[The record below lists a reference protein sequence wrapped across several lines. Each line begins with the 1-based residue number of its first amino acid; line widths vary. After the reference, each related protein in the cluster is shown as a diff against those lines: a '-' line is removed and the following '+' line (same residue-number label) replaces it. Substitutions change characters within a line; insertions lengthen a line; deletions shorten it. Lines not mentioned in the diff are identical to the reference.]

1 MLKIRGDP
9 WNFICTIPKLSGTKV
24 GGFLDFTTQYRDL
37 CHITR
42 NRKVDVCK
50 CTWRIRMS
58 VRMTAWAA
66 FEVNSEAKIR
76 NLWEAR
82 QVCMVTC
89 SFEFESPRSLHGKN
103 YFHFDSKTAIL
114 GWQRLTP
121 CSLTR
126 SGNIGKF
133 DLVTRFPPFLENLV
147 PNPGLFFVHF
157 QKTQGPKNSTSKKTQ
172 GHFLPKNSICRD
184 FLRLHIK
191 NSMQMTSISIHFLKQ
206 MVSIDN
212 YKEGNLFSSNK

>member
-24 GGFLDFTTQYRDL
+24 GGFLDFTTQYRNL

-147 PNPGLFFVHF
+147 PNPNFCSEFPHVEFPDFFRVFASFQRFGIQNKQLFQPF
-157 QKTQGPKNSTSKKTQ
+157 Q
-172 GHFLPKNSICRD
+172 D
-184 FLRLHIK
+184 FFPAYYR
-191 NSMQMTSISIHFLKQ
+191 
-206 MVSIDN
+206 
-212 YKEGNLFSSNK
+212 SSYTYYTHTKWFI